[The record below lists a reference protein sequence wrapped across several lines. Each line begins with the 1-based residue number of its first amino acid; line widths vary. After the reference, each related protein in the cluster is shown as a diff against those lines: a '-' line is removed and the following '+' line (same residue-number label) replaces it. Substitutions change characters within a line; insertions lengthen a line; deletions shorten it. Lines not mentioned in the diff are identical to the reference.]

1 MNNIMGENEVKV
13 YIDTARLGSV
23 ISALDHDNDKIV
35 EIINDINQ
43 SFFDIDTT
51 KWQSPERKKIDDEF
65 FPYLVSK
72 EKNIKTALNNCKK
85 RLVNARNNYLSMEQ
99 QGNHME

>member
-1 MNNIMGENEVKV
+1 MGENEVKV

-23 ISALDHDNDKIV
+23 ISALDYDNDKIV

-51 KWQSPERKKIDDEF
+51 K
-65 FPYLVSK
+65 
-72 EKNIKTALNNCKK
+72 
-85 RLVNARNNYLSMEQ
+85 
-99 QGNHME
+99 